1 MWRSNS
7 FNKRPDI
14 VNNRYRYFIDKIT
27 IFCLPLMIKPVMIY
41 VVYNLLVVAELSL
54 LKQEDP
60 GLNLAIINF
69 DKEHIFAINY

>member
-1 MWRSNS
+1 
-7 FNKRPDI
+7 
-14 VNNRYRYFIDKIT
+14 
-27 IFCLPLMIKPVMIY
+27 MIY